1 MGHVSYFIPLHS
13 DNFNLFFAE
22 QKREERRIKMRKVI
36 VMVSIAALMVVAAGC
51 GGGGKYADAKDAL
64 NTQADMMEEFAV
76 GVENAKDSAAVVA
89 VLAKFQK
96 DAAGAKEQMMA
107 IAEKYPEM
115 KDQANPPE
123 ELTAEAA
130 RMEELGPKFI
140 GAMMKISKEYGDD
153 PAVKEALQKMQQAL
167 QP

>member
-1 MGHVSYFIPLHS
+1 
-13 DNFNLFFAE
+13 
-22 QKREERRIKMRKVI
+22 MRNI
-36 VMVSIAALMVVAAGC
+36 LVMVSIAAVLVVAVGC

-89 VLAKFQK
+89 VLEKFQK
-96 DAAGAKEQMMA
+96 TAEGAKKQMIA

-123 ELTAEAA
+123 ELKAEAA
-130 RMEELGPKFI
+130 RMEAIGPKFM
-140 GAMMKISKEYGDD
+140 GAMMKLSQDYGDD
-153 PAVKEALQKMQQAL
+153 PAVQEAMQKMQKAL

>member
-1 MGHVSYFIPLHS
+1 
-13 DNFNLFFAE
+13 
-22 QKREERRIKMRKVI
+22 MRNIMVMASI
-36 VMVSIAALMVVAAGC
+36 VAVLVVAVGC

-64 NTQADMMEEFAV
+64 NAQADMMEEFAV

-89 VLAKFQK
+89 VLEKFQK
-96 DAAGAKEQMMA
+96 NAEGAKEQMMA

-123 ELTAEAA
+123 ELKAEAA
-130 RMEELGPKFI
+130 RMEAIGPKFM
-140 GAMMKISKEYGDD
+140 GAMMKLSQDYGSD
-153 PAVKEALQKMQQAL
+153 PAVQEALQKMQKAL

>member
-1 MGHVSYFIPLHS
+1 
-13 DNFNLFFAE
+13 
-22 QKREERRIKMRKVI
+22 MRKVI
-36 VMVSIAALMVVAAGC
+36 VMVSIAALMVVAVGC

-64 NTQADMMEEFAV
+64 NIQADMMEEFAT

-96 DAAGAKEQMMA
+96 TAEGAKKQMMA

-123 ELTAEAA
+123 ELKAEAT
-130 RMEELGPKFI
+130 RMEELGPKFM
-140 GAMMKISKEYGDD
+140 GAMMKIAQDYGSD
-153 PAVKEALQKMQQAL
+153 PAVQEALQKMQQAL

>member
-1 MGHVSYFIPLHS
+1 
-13 DNFNLFFAE
+13 
-22 QKREERRIKMRKVI
+22 
-36 VMVSIAALMVVAAGC
+36 
-51 GGGGKYADAKDAL
+51 
-64 NTQADMMEEFAV
+64 MMEEFAV

-96 DAAGAKEQMMA
+96 DAAVAKEQMMA

-123 ELTAEAA
+123 ELKAEAA
-130 RMEELGPKFI
+130 RMEELGPKFM
-140 GAMMKISKEYGDD
+140 GAMMKISQQYGDD